1 VPDET
6 TLKALDKL
14 VHDLRTPLGV
24 AVGYLRLLRDHQ
36 LPAAEDQQR
45 ALTQTVEAL
54 GAMSR
59 LCQEASSFAAAVA
72 GAEDLESVSAA
83 MFTAELAE
91 YLPSPL
97 AIVDAD
103 GNLDG
108 SVRARR
114 GGATV
119 RAVAAL
125 LSAPLTAGGGPPST
139 DIIVRVAAAHLHFL
153 IGAPEQR
160 EAMLLGQRQVFD
172 PWRAGPGLAVPL
184 ACFEVSQASGEVF
197 SHAAGSAA
205 VAVRLPLEAK
215 A

>member
-1 VPDET
+1 M
-6 TLKALDKL
+6 AKL
-14 VHDLRTPLGV
+14 VHDLRTPMGV

-36 LPAAEDQQR
+36 LPDADDQQR

-54 GAMSR
+54 SAMSR
-59 LCQEASSFAAAVA
+59 LCQEASSFAAAVTA
-72 GAEDLESVSAA
+72 GAENVVSVSAA
-83 MFTAELAE
+83 VFTAELAE

-97 AIVDAD
+97 AIADAD
-103 GNLDG
+103 GNLSG
-108 SVRARR
+108 SVRARQ
-114 GGATV
+114 GGATA

-125 LSAPLTAGGGPPST
+125 LSAPMISGGATPST

-153 IGAPEQR
+153 IGTPEQR

-184 ACFEVSQASGEVF
+184 ACLEVSQVSGEVF

-205 VAVRLPLEAK
+205 VAVRLPLETK

>member
-1 VPDET
+1 M
-6 TLKALDKL
+6 AKL
-14 VHDLRTPLGV
+14 VHDLRTPMGV

-36 LPAAEDQQR
+36 LPGADDQQR

-54 GAMSR
+54 SAMSR
-59 LCQEASSFAAAVA
+59 LCQEASSFAAAVTA
-72 GAEDLESVSAA
+72 GAENIESVSAA
-83 MFTAELAE
+83 VFTAELSD

-97 AIVDAD
+97 AIADAD
-103 GNLDG
+103 GNLSG

-114 GGATV
+114 GGATA

-125 LSAPLTAGGGPPST
+125 LGVPMITGGATPST

-184 ACFEVSQASGEVF
+184 ACLEVSQVSGEVF

-205 VAVRLPLEAK
+205 VAVRLPLETK